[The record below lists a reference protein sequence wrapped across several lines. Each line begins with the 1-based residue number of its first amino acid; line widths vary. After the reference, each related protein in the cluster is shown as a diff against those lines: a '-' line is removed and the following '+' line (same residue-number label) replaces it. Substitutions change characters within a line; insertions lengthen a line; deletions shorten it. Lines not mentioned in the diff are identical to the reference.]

1 MRLLTLI
8 VLGLLAAQLS
18 ACSLFIPR
26 AKATVEPISLQK
38 QLDSNHSVYT
48 LTFAADVDV
57 LDAFRG
63 KTSQLGTR
71 IECSITEDEN
81 LAYDHRMTY
90 SLIGEIERDDRPPRD
105 GLFTSKLSFQKKD
118 QYRDLS
124 DAAALDMLARKP
136 VLPCTMKASGFFVGY
151 YYSKPFTLQA
161 SDLIRLIK
169 GPVPSQRLFLKHY

>member
-1 MRLLTLI
+1 MHPLPLVAVVLLLS
-8 VLGLLAAQLS
+8 QLT

-38 QLDSNHSVYT
+38 QLDGRHSVYT

-81 LAYDHRMTY
+81 LAYDHRMAY
-90 SLIGEIERDDRPPRD
+90 SLIGEIVRDDSPPRD
-105 GLFTSKLSFQKKD
+105 GLFISTLSFQKKD
-118 QYRDLS
+118 QYRGLS
-124 DAAALDMLARKP
+124 DEAALDMLKRKP
-136 VLPCTMKASGFFVGY
+136 VLPCTMKAAGFFVGY
-151 YYSKPFTLQA
+151 YYSRPFTLQA

-169 GPVPSQRLFLKHY
+169 GPVPSQRVFLKRY